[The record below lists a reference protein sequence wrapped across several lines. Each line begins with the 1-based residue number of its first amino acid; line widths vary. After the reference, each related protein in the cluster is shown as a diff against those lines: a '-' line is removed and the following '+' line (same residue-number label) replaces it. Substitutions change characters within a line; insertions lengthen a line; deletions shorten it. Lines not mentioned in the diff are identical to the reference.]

1 MNTKRRKAKR
11 INYVGYLF
19 IFPSMFFFCL
29 YILYP
34 VFFVV
39 KNGLYEWST
48 LSNMKLVG
56 LANFSKLLSDHVFWQ
71 AIKNSFIWILTTVP
85 VQAILGFLLGFAIE
99 ARIRTSGKLRG
110 TFYRT
115 LYFIPVVTSV
125 TVVAIIFSKIFQPY
139 QGIIG

>member
-1 MNTKRRKAKR
+1 MMNTKRRKAKK

-48 LSNMKLVG
+48 LSNMKMVG
-56 LANFSKLLSDHVFWQ
+56 LAKFFHLDYHDSSDPG
-71 AIKNSFIWILTTVP
+71 NSWIFV
-85 VQAILGFLLGFAIE
+85 
-99 ARIRTSGKLRG
+99 
-110 TFYRT
+110 
-115 LYFIPVVTSV
+115 
-125 TVVAIIFSKIFQPY
+125 
-139 QGIIG
+139 GICN